1 MSFKSELRTLGFRI
15 ESNPYTQETDFTSS
29 DYDLR
34 VSNLE
39 YDPQV
44 METAR
49 KLARGDLS
57 VDSSI
62 IGKKSIKIKFRAEV
76 YAANANNVP
85 SYGKCLQACGYSQ
98 EDVFGEGH
106 ALVGSTFTPDSTMT
120 NVPATIEIVE
130 KAEGTSP
137 KQIVVAAYG
146 CMGNATWL
154 FDGVGKPIAIDFEF
168 DGAFAGFSERE
179 YASIIAPIIN
189 DTEPC
194 PPLISSAITYDEKEQ
209 VLDNLKMSLGC
220 KVELYS
226 SPSPSCGFLGAHI
239 VSRDPSIE
247 FDPDLQTITDEEYWT
262 NFITQDNKLAFKAI
276 IGAVNSRAL
285 RFDAPTAQIVQ
296 ALKPKDRE
304 GHVTHQVKLR
314 LVRGAAGDDEFSF
327 REGTSA
333 WIDTDL

>member
-1 MSFKSELRTLGFRI
+1 MSFKSELRTIGFRQ
-15 ESNPYTQETDFTSS
+15 EVTPYTQEGSFTSS

-34 VSNLE
+34 VANLE
-39 YDPQV
+39 YDPQI

-57 VDSSI
+57 VDSSV

-76 YAANANNVP
+76 YTANAEGTP
-85 SYGKCLQACGYSQ
+85 AYGKCLKSCGYYQ
-98 EDVFGEGH
+98 YDVFDGH
-106 ALVGSTFTPDSTMT
+106 NLVGSTFTPDSTMT
-120 NVPATIEIVE
+120 NAPAAIEIVE

-137 KQIVVAAYG
+137 KQIVVTAYG

-179 YASIIAPIIN
+179 YGDIIPPIII

-194 PPLISSAITYDEKEQ
+194 PPLISSAITYDNKEQ

-247 FDPDLQTITDEEYWT
+247 FDPDLQTITDEDYWT